1 MMKPTP
7 VFIAL
12 AALGGFSPSNAAPPW
27 APLGVPPPSA
37 EETNAV
43 VTAVCGPAWTPAS
56 VQAARGRFALRA
68 HQGAVLEFCNGA
80 VTAARKGTYPG
91 GPEW

>member
-12 AALGGFSPSNAAPPW
+12 AALGGFSPSNAAP
-27 APLGVPPPSA
+27 LGVPPPSA
-37 EETNAV
+37 EEANAF
-43 VTAVCGPAWTPAS
+43 VTAVCGPAWTPES
-56 VQAARGRFALRA
+56 VQAARGRFALQA
-68 HQGAVLEFCNGA
+68 YQGTVLEFCNGA
-80 VTAARKGTYPG
+80 VTVARKGIYPG